1 MEVSDIQKR
10 VTDLVYTKDKPDFA
24 GLPNEWWTEEG
35 KARTRRVILVYN
47 PRSSKA
53 GLVKESVVKPLQ
65 QIPGTMFGKYE
76 VKPTDV
82 DDNAAELAKILVDG
96 DIVVAAGGDGTA
108 TIALNGAMLSKK
120 AVRFAAVP
128 FGNFND
134 MARTLRKAAGQELY
148 PLEATIDGKH
158 YRYAACYFTIGMFAE
173 STEIFDAEKTRKK
186 LQKGNK
192 GLTFSIWTLV
202 KWYFRNKRKK
212 FIPTFKYSSTTK
224 TYDHNGVFQVRV
236 KILNDEE
243 TKGISDYLAVNG
255 VSVAKMMK
263 GGKKYY
269 LHKADFLSTTG
280 KLNKFYKLVPF
291 MTKAI
296 LHRIPADISTEDV
309 ITFPDYG
316 DVEIQ
321 AEGEYKKLTHVGKIV
336 IAKSEKPI
344 KIL

>member
-1 MEVSDIQKR
+1 MEISEIKDKILK
-10 VTDLVYTKDKPDFA
+10 LVYTKDKPDFD
-24 GLPNEWWTEEG
+24 GVSNEWYNENG

-53 GLVKESVVKPLQ
+53 IYTKDAVMGPLRE
-65 QIPGTMFGKYE
+65 IPGIMFGKYE

-82 DDNAAELAKILVDG
+82 DDNAAELSKILVDG
-96 DIVVAAGGDGTA
+96 DIVIAAGGDGTA
-108 TIALNGAMLSKK
+108 TIGLNGCMLSNK
-120 AVRFAAVP
+120 AVRFTAVP

-134 MARTLRKAAGQELY
+134 MARTLKRASGKELY

-186 LQKGNK
+186 LRKGNK
-192 GLTFSIWTLV
+192 GIGFSIRTLM
-202 KWYFRNKRKK
+202 KWYFKNKRRT
-212 FIPTFKYSSTTK
+212 FIPPFKYTSTIK
-224 TYDHNGVFQVRV
+224 TYDRNGVFQVRV
-236 KILNDEE
+236 KIMDDEE

-263 GGKKYY
+263 GGKKFF
-269 LHKADFLSTTG
+269 LHKSDFLSTTG
-280 KLNKFYKLVPF
+280 KLNKFFKLVPF
-291 MTKAI
+291 MMKSI
-296 LHRIPADISTEDV
+296 LFKVPADITTEDV

-321 AEGEYKKLTHVGKIV
+321 AEGEYKKLKHVGKI
-336 IAKSEKPI
+336 IISKAENPI